1 LDAAPLPDPPGDALN
16 EAGRRLTA
24 LMAEQSDVI
33 TYLGR
38 ALAEGGQIGTVIFE
52 GLIGISATQRDQ
64 FIEAGMTRPDLDR
77 DWAALNPL
85 ILRVGAIILRPHIE
99 RYLKEALLTTQ
110 QLQRWDDAVTGL
122 IREGLFHDESGG
134 EPTNVSS

>member
-1 LDAAPLPDPPGDALN
+1 
-16 EAGRRLTA
+16 
-24 LMAEQSDVI
+24 MAEQSDVI

-122 IREGLFHDESGG
+122 IREGLFHDEPGG